1 MSGATHPHSAVDAH
15 LSHVRAHVS
24 RPHNKHGHLHHLH
37 TNTMHSTA
45 TQKPATSV
53 RTDNKPRMPS
63 ASKRSSRA
71 LPAGQTIPPPGDFT
85 PKVWDERWDV
95 YFHAFL
101 LHETKHSDC
110 YYYNGQWWFPE
121 NRRNEKTL
129 HMFVAARWAPLDNLK
144 YYNLHLVCPPQPCPP
159 LIPLAQRQDHGKS
172 HVVYTCK
179 TQPLRRSQQSPR
191 GMATRLC
198 WL

>member
-144 YYNLHLVCPPQPCPP
+144 VSHLANKQTLNWQYYNLHLVCPPQPCPP

-172 HVVYTCK
+172 HVV
-179 TQPLRRSQQSPR
+179 SVS
-191 GMATRLC
+191 G
-198 WL
+198 

>member
-144 YYNLHLVCPPQPCPP
+144 YYNLHLPN
-159 LIPLAQRQDHGKS
+159 GKIMEN
-172 HVVYTCK
+172 
-179 TQPLRRSQQSPR
+179 L
-191 GMATRLC
+191 ML
-198 WL
+198 